1 MRMKKLILT
10 LASLA
15 TVSGCDLGR
24 FDITAD
30 QWSPP
35 PAAASKQ
42 AIAPRAPCSNHV
54 EQRQALFGDLHI
66 HTSMSMDANANGT
79 RTSPDDAY
87 RYARGE
93 GIEIYSGDPQQ
104 GMTTAQID
112 RPLDFAAVTD
122 HAEWL
127 QNVPRRRAISA
138 GKTTQA

>member
-1 MRMKKLILT
+1 MKMKKLILT

-15 TVSGCDLGR
+15 TVSGCDLGS
-24 FDITAD
+24 FEITAD

-66 HTSMSMDANANGT
+66 HTSLSMDANANGT

-93 GIEIYSGDPQQ
+93 AIEIYSGDP
-104 GMTTAQID
+104 G
-112 RPLDFAAVTD
+112 PLRF
-122 HAEWL
+122 H
-127 QNVPRRRAISA
+127 I
-138 GKTTQA
+138 TQSCWSSSCFLSEASVMICVLS